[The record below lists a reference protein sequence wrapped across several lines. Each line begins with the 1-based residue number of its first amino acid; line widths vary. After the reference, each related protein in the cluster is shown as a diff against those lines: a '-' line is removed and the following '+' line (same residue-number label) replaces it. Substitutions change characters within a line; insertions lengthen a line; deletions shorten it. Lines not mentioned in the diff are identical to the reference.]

1 MSAQQ
6 KFEINMEPMASL
18 LDLSI
23 EHGPMLDVPNPPT
36 DLKVPNNLIPLP
48 MSPSGVFQIT
58 LKR

>member
-1 MSAQQ
+1 
-6 KFEINMEPMASL
+6 MEPMASL